1 MIRYLRTVWGVGA
14 HLKYLILE
22 GIQCPHQRLSTYHLV
37 NDGRYVLRSYN
48 DIFSMAL
55 TNDPHTFVLSSI

>member
-14 HLKYLILE
+14 HLNYLILE
-22 GIQCPHQRLSTYHLV
+22 GIQYPHQHLSTYHLV
-37 NDGRYVLRSYN
+37 NDGRYVLRSYH